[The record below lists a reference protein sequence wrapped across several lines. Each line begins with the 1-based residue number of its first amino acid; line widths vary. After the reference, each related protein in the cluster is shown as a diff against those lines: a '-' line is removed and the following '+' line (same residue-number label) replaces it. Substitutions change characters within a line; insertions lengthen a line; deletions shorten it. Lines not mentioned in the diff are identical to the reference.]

1 VVYGISLRTVFGHDS
16 GMSERRSGWALM
28 GASLRG
34 ERRAVTAG
42 AVYGLVWTAAKV
54 TVPLLAT
61 KAIDH
66 GIIAD
71 DHGALLTY
79 SLVLVAV
86 GIVQG
91 ACTGLRR
98 YTAIGAAARI
108 ETDLR
113 QRLFAHLQRLHF
125 AFHDRAQTGQLM
137 SRANT
142 DLQQIQ
148 FFLVFIPLA
157 IANTLTVV
165 AVAVVLLLINPLLA
179 LLALFALPFVNLAA
193 KRFSASIHPVVND
206 LQQELAE
213 LGTVVEE
220 SVAGIRVVK
229 GFGAE
234 SVQARRLR
242 KEADDVFDT
251 SMLAAR
257 IRSTW
262 LPVLDFLPAIGLVI
276 VLWFGGHQ
284 VLDGKLTIGELV
296 AFNAYVLMLVWP
308 LRMTGMLIAQAQRSR
323 AAAERVEEILATDP
337 LVVDAPDAVAL
348 PAGGGGELRFDSV
361 VFTYG
366 GTSGTSAGRGP
377 DVLDGFDLHV
387 RAGEAVAVV
396 GATGS
401 GKTTVA
407 RLIPRFYDVTSGAV
421 SIDGVDV
428 RRARLHDLR
437 RAVGIVFED
446 TFLFS
451 ATIRENIAF
460 ADPDAPMDAVERAA
474 RLAGAHDFVLR
485 LPDGYDTVIG
495 EHGFSL
501 SGGQRQRVAIARAI
515 LADPRVLIL
524 DDATSSVDPTKEH
537 EIRAA
542 LAEVMAGRTT
552 IVIAHRPATIAL
564 AERVVVLAE
573 GRVVAE
579 GTHDDLLATS
589 ARYREILARAAEAED
604 DSHPP
609 TRSRSEAEIDPE
621 NATEWEDA
629 RSGAGGAS

>member
-1 VVYGISLRTVFGHDS
+1 
-16 GMSERRSGWALM
+16 
-28 GASLRG
+28 
-34 ERRAVTAG
+34 
-42 AVYGLVWTAAKV
+42 
-54 TVPLLAT
+54 
-61 KAIDH
+61 
-66 GIIAD
+66 
-71 DHGALLTY
+71 
-79 SLVLVAV
+79 
-86 GIVQG
+86 
-91 ACTGLRR
+91 
-98 YTAIGAAARI
+98 
-108 ETDLR
+108 
-113 QRLFAHLQRLHF
+113 
-125 AFHDRAQTGQLM
+125 M

-234 SVQARRLR
+234 PVQDRRLR

-257 IRSTW
+257 IRSLW
-262 LPVLDFLPAIGLVI
+262 LPALDFLPAVGLVM

-323 AAAERVEEILATDP
+323 AAAERVDEILATDP

-348 PAGGGGELRFDSV
+348 PAGGGELRFDSV
-361 VFTYG
+361 VFSYG
-366 GTSGTSAGRGP
+366 GTSGATGP

-407 RLIPRFYDVTSGAV
+407 RLIPRFYDVTSGSV

-428 RRARLHDLR
+428 RRLRLHDLR

-460 ADPDAPMDAVERAA
+460 ADPDASMDAVERAA
-474 RLAGAHDFVLR
+474 RLAGAHDFVVR
-485 LPDGYDTVIG
+485 LPEAYDTVIG

-564 AERVVVLAE
+564 ADRVVVLDG

-589 ARYREILARAAEAED
+589 PRYREILARAAQSED
-604 DSHPP
+604 DADEELVS
-609 TRSRSEAEIDPE
+609 
-621 NATEWEDA
+621 
-629 RSGAGGAS
+629 

>member
-1 VVYGISLRTVFGHDS
+1 
-16 GMSERRSGWALM
+16 M

-61 KAIDH
+61 KAIDR

-79 SLVLVAV
+79 SLVLLGV
-86 GIVQG
+86 GVVQG

-165 AVAVVLLLINPLLA
+165 AVAIVLLLINPLLA

-220 SVAGIRVVK
+220 SVSGIRVVK

-234 SVQARRLR
+234 PVQARRLR

-323 AAAERVEEILATDP
+323 AAAERVDEILATEP
-337 LVVDAPDAVAL
+337 LVVDAADAVAL
-348 PAGGGGELRFDSV
+348 PADGRGELRFDSV
-361 VFTYG
+361 VFSYAPDG
-366 GTSGTSAGRGP
+366 GGP
-377 DVLDGFDLHV
+377 EVLDGFDLHV

-407 RLIPRFYDVTSGAV
+407 RLIPRFYDVTSGSV

-428 RRARLHDLR
+428 RRVRLDDLR

-542 LAEVMAGRTT
+542 LAEVMSGRTT

-564 AERVVVLAE
+564 ADRVVVLDG

-589 ARYREILARAAEAED
+589 ARYREILARAEEAGA
-604 DSHPP
+604 HPP
-609 TRSRSEAEIDPE
+609 TDSHSQVEIGSE

-629 RSGAGGAS
+629 RTGAGGAS

>member
-1 VVYGISLRTVFGHDS
+1 MVYGISLRS
-16 GMSERRSGWALM
+16 GIGQHTGVSERRSGWALM
-28 GASLRG
+28 GASLRV
-34 ERRAVTAG
+34 ERRAVVLG
-42 AVYGLVWTAAKV
+42 ALYGLVWTAAKV

-61 KAIDH
+61 KAIDR

-79 SLVLVAV
+79 SLVLLGV
-86 GIVQG
+86 GVVQG

-234 SVQARRLR
+234 PVQARRLR

-257 IRSTW
+257 IRSLW
-262 LPVLDFLPAIGLVI
+262 LPALDFLPAVGLVM

-284 VLDGKLTIGELV
+284 VLDGNLTIGELV

-323 AAAERVEEILATDP
+323 AAAERVDEILATDP
-337 LVVDAPDAVAL
+337 LVVDAPGAVAL
-348 PAGGGGELRFDSV
+348 PAGGGELRFDSV
-361 VFTYG
+361 VFSYG
-366 GTSGTSAGRGP
+366 GTSGATGP

-407 RLIPRFYDVTSGAV
+407 RLIPRFYDVTSGSV

-428 RRARLHDLR
+428 RRLRLHDLR

-460 ADPDAPMDAVERAA
+460 ADPDASMDAVERAA
-474 RLAGAHDFVLR
+474 RLAGAHDFVVR
-485 LPDGYDTVIG
+485 LPEAYDTVIG

-564 AERVVVLAE
+564 ADRVVVLDG

-589 ARYREILARAAEAED
+589 PRYREILARAAQGED
-604 DSHPP
+604 DADEELVS
-609 TRSRSEAEIDPE
+609 
-621 NATEWEDA
+621 
-629 RSGAGGAS
+629 

>member
-1 VVYGISLRTVFGHDS
+1 
-16 GMSERRSGWALM
+16 M

-61 KAIDH
+61 KAIDR

-79 SLVLVAV
+79 SLVLLGV
-86 GIVQG
+86 GVVQG

-165 AVAVVLLLINPLLA
+165 AVAIVLLLINPLLA

-234 SVQARRLR
+234 PVQARRLR

-323 AAAERVEEILATDP
+323 AAAERVDEILATEP
-337 LVVDAPDAVAL
+337 LVVDAADAVAL
-348 PAGGGGELRFDSV
+348 PADGRGELRFDSV
-361 VFTYG
+361 VFSYAPDG
-366 GTSGTSAGRGP
+366 GGP
-377 DVLDGFDLHV
+377 EVLDGFDLHV

-407 RLIPRFYDVTSGAV
+407 RLIPRFYDVTSGSV

-428 RRARLHDLR
+428 RRVRLDDLR

-474 RLAGAHDFVLR
+474 RLAGAHDFVVR

-524 DDATSSVDPTKEH
+524 DDATSSVDLVSVVHSSSTFC
-537 EIRAA
+537 
-542 LAEVMAGRTT
+542 M
-552 IVIAHRPATIAL
+552 PA
-564 AERVVVLAE
+564 
-573 GRVVAE
+573 
-579 GTHDDLLATS
+579 
-589 ARYREILARAAEAED
+589 
-604 DSHPP
+604 
-609 TRSRSEAEIDPE
+609 
-621 NATEWEDA
+621 
-629 RSGAGGAS
+629 

>member
-1 VVYGISLRTVFGHDS
+1 
-16 GMSERRSGWALM
+16 M

-61 KAIDH
+61 KAIDR

-79 SLVLVAV
+79 SLVLLGV
-86 GIVQG
+86 GVVQG

-165 AVAVVLLLINPLLA
+165 AVAIVLLLINPLLA

-220 SVAGIRVVK
+220 SVSGIRVVK

-234 SVQARRLR
+234 PVQARRLR

-323 AAAERVEEILATDP
+323 AAAERVDEILATEP
-337 LVVDAPDAVAL
+337 LVVDAADAVAL
-348 PAGGGGELRFDSV
+348 PADGRGELRFDSV
-361 VFTYG
+361 VFSYAPDG
-366 GTSGTSAGRGP
+366 GGP
-377 DVLDGFDLHV
+377 EVLDGFDLHV

-407 RLIPRFYDVTSGAV
+407 RLIPRFYDVTSGSV

-428 RRARLHDLR
+428 RRVRLDDLR

-474 RLAGAHDFVLR
+474 RLAGAHDFVVR

-542 LAEVMAGRTT
+542 LAEVMSGRTT

-564 AERVVVLAE
+564 ADRVVVLDG

-589 ARYREILARAAEAED
+589 ARYREILARAEEAD
-604 DSHPP
+604 AHPP
-609 TRSRSEAEIDPE
+609 TDSHSQVEIGSE
-621 NATEWEDA
+621 NATEGEDA
-629 RSGAGGAS
+629 RTGAGGAS

>member
-1 VVYGISLRTVFGHDS
+1 
-16 GMSERRSGWALM
+16 M

-61 KAIDH
+61 KAIDR

-79 SLVLVAV
+79 SLVLLGV
-86 GIVQG
+86 GVVQG

-165 AVAVVLLLINPLLA
+165 AVAIVLLLINPLLA

-220 SVAGIRVVK
+220 SVSGIRVVK

-234 SVQARRLR
+234 PVQARRLR

-323 AAAERVEEILATDP
+323 AAAERVDEILATEP
-337 LVVDAPDAVAL
+337 LVVDAADAVAL
-348 PAGGGGELRFDSV
+348 PADGRGELRFDSV
-361 VFTYG
+361 VFSYAPDG
-366 GTSGTSAGRGP
+366 GGP
-377 DVLDGFDLHV
+377 EVLDGFDLHV

-407 RLIPRFYDVTSGAV
+407 RLIPRFYDVTSGSV

-428 RRARLHDLR
+428 RRVRLDDLR

-474 RLAGAHDFVLR
+474 RLAGAHDFVVR

-542 LAEVMAGRTT
+542 LAEVMSGRTT

-564 AERVVVLAE
+564 ADRVVVLDG

-589 ARYREILARAAEAED
+589 ARYREILARAEEAD
-604 DSHPP
+604 AHPPPDSH
-609 TRSRSEAEIDPE
+609 SQVEIGSE

-629 RSGAGGAS
+629 RTGAGGAS

>member
-1 VVYGISLRTVFGHDS
+1 
-16 GMSERRSGWALM
+16 M
-28 GASLRG
+28 GASLRV
-34 ERRAVTAG
+34 ERRAVVLG
-42 AVYGLVWTAAKV
+42 ALYGLVWTAAKV

-61 KAIDH
+61 RAIDH

-71 DHGALLTY
+71 DSGALLTY
-79 SLVLVAV
+79 SLMLLGV
-86 GIVQG
+86 GVVQG

-165 AVAVVLLLINPLLA
+165 AVAIVLLLINPLLA

-234 SVQARRLR
+234 PVQARRLR

-257 IRSTW
+257 IRSLW
-262 LPVLDFLPAIGLVI
+262 LPALDFLPAVGLVM

-284 VLDGKLTIGELV
+284 VLDGNLTIGELV

-323 AAAERVEEILATDP
+323 AAAERVDEILATDP
-337 LVVDAPDAVAL
+337 LVGDAPGAVAL
-348 PAGGGGELRFDSV
+348 PAGGGELRFDSV
-361 VFTYG
+361 VFSYG
-366 GTSGTSAGRGP
+366 GTSGATGP

-407 RLIPRFYDVTSGAV
+407 RLIPRFYDVTSGSV

-428 RRARLHDLR
+428 RRLRLHDLR

-460 ADPDAPMDAVERAA
+460 ADPDASMDAVERAA
-474 RLAGAHDFVLR
+474 RLAGAHDFVVR
-485 LPDGYDTVIG
+485 LPEAYDTVIG

-564 AERVVVLAE
+564 ADRVVVLDG

-589 ARYREILARAAEAED
+589 PRYREILARAAQGED
-604 DSHPP
+604 DADEELVS
-609 TRSRSEAEIDPE
+609 
-621 NATEWEDA
+621 
-629 RSGAGGAS
+629 

>member
-1 VVYGISLRTVFGHDS
+1 MRDSLRV
-16 GMSERRSGWALM
+16 
-28 GASLRG
+28 
-34 ERRAVTAG
+34 ERRAVVLG
-42 AVYGLVWTAAKV
+42 ALYGLVWTAAKV

-61 KAIDH
+61 KAIDR

-71 DHGALLTY
+71 DHGLLLTY
-79 SLVLVAV
+79 SLVLLGV
-86 GIVQG
+86 GVVQG

-165 AVAVVLLLINPLLA
+165 AVADVLLLINPLLA
-179 LLALFALPFVNLAA
+179 ILALFALPFVNLAA

-234 SVQARRLR
+234 PVQARRLR

-257 IRSTW
+257 IRSLW
-262 LPVLDFLPAIGLVI
+262 LPALDFLPAIGLVM

-337 LVVDAPDAVAL
+337 LVVDVQDAVAL
-348 PAGGGGELRFDSV
+348 PAGGGELRFGSV
-361 VFTYG
+361 VFSYAPDG
-366 GTSGTSAGRGP
+366 GGP
-377 DVLDGFDLHV
+377 EVLDGFDLHV

-428 RRARLHDLR
+428 RRVRLRDLR

-474 RLAGAHDFVLR
+474 RLAGAHDFVVR
-485 LPDGYDTVIG
+485 LPDGYDTLIG

-515 LADPRVLIL
+515 HADPRVLNH

-564 AERVVVLAE
+564 ADRVVVLDG

-589 ARYREILARAAEAED
+589 PRYREILARAAEADED
-604 DSHPP
+604 VGEELVS
-609 TRSRSEAEIDPE
+609 
-621 NATEWEDA
+621 
-629 RSGAGGAS
+629 

>member
-1 VVYGISLRTVFGHDS
+1 
-16 GMSERRSGWALM
+16 MSERRSGWALM

-61 KAIDH
+61 KAIDR

-79 SLVLVAV
+79 SLVLLGV
-86 GIVQG
+86 GVVQG

-165 AVAVVLLLINPLLA
+165 AVAIVLLLINPLLA

-220 SVAGIRVVK
+220 SVSGIRVVK

-234 SVQARRLR
+234 PVQARRLR

-323 AAAERVEEILATDP
+323 AAAERVDEILATEP
-337 LVVDAPDAVAL
+337 LVVDAADAVAL
-348 PAGGGGELRFDSV
+348 PADGRGELRFDSV
-361 VFTYG
+361 VFSYAPDG
-366 GTSGTSAGRGP
+366 GGP
-377 DVLDGFDLHV
+377 EVLDGFDLHV

-407 RLIPRFYDVTSGAV
+407 RLIPRFYDVTSGSV

-428 RRARLHDLR
+428 RRVRLDDLR

-542 LAEVMAGRTT
+542 LAEVMSGRTT

-564 AERVVVLAE
+564 ADRVVVLDG

-589 ARYREILARAAEAED
+589 ARYREILARAEEAGA
-604 DSHPP
+604 HPP
-609 TRSRSEAEIDPE
+609 TDSHSQVEIGSE

-629 RSGAGGAS
+629 RTGAGGAS

>member
-1 VVYGISLRTVFGHDS
+1 
-16 GMSERRSGWALM
+16 
-28 GASLRG
+28 
-34 ERRAVTAG
+34 
-42 AVYGLVWTAAKV
+42 V

-61 KAIDH
+61 RAIDH

-71 DHGALLTY
+71 DSGALLTY
-79 SLVLVAV
+79 SLMLLGV
-86 GIVQG
+86 GVVQG

-234 SVQARRLR
+234 PVQARRLR

-257 IRSTW
+257 IRSLW
-262 LPVLDFLPAIGLVI
+262 LPALDFLPAVGLVM

-284 VLDGKLTIGELV
+284 VLDGNLTIGELV

-323 AAAERVEEILATDP
+323 AAAERVDEILATDP

-348 PAGGGGELRFDSV
+348 PAGGGELRFDSV
-361 VFTYG
+361 VFSYG
-366 GTSGTSAGRGP
+366 GTSGATGP

-407 RLIPRFYDVTSGAV
+407 RLIPRFYDVTSGSV

-428 RRARLHDLR
+428 RRLRLHDLR

-460 ADPDAPMDAVERAA
+460 ADPDASMDAVERAA
-474 RLAGAHDFVLR
+474 RLAGAHDFVVR
-485 LPDGYDTVIG
+485 LPEAYDTVIG

-564 AERVVVLAE
+564 ADRVVVLDG

-589 ARYREILARAAEAED
+589 PRYREILARAAQGED
-604 DSHPP
+604 DADEELVS
-609 TRSRSEAEIDPE
+609 
-621 NATEWEDA
+621 
-629 RSGAGGAS
+629 